1 VSDTSPE
8 AAQIQASIHRRMTGE
23 ERLRL
28 AVEMSVAARELT
40 LARLRAQHPDWSDRE
55 LKRELLRYAFGSAP
69 LPEPLR

>member
-1 VSDTSPE
+1 MTDTSPE
-8 AAQIQASIHRRMTGE
+8 AAEIQASIHRRMTGE

-28 AVEMSVAARELT
+28 AVEMSVTARELT
-40 LARLRAQHPDWSDRE
+40 LARLRAQHPEWSDRE

>member
-1 VSDTSPE
+1 
-8 AAQIQASIHRRMTGE
+8 MTGD